1 MALNEDVVQA
11 VANANFK
18 AMAEAGVQ
26 DFLSHTARL
35 RILAEKSLGTQ
46 LEKMGTIS
54 AQEGLG
60 AAIAA
65 TPVFQQASKTAG
77 NTPPV
82 TP

>member
-1 MALNEDVVQA
+1 MALDPTVVDA

-18 AMAEAGVQ
+18 SMAEAGVA
-26 DFLSHTARL
+26 DLLAHTARL
-35 RILAEKSLGTQ
+35 RILAEKALAKSL
-46 LEKMGTIS
+46 ESMDSIS
-54 AQEGLG
+54 ASEGLG
-60 AAIAA
+60 AALAA

>member
-1 MALNEDVVQA
+1 MPLDESIVQS

-18 AMAEAGVQ
+18 SMAEAGVQ

-35 RILAEKSLGTQ
+35 RILAEKSLAAS
-46 LEKMGTIS
+46 LESIGTIS

>member
-1 MALNEDVVQA
+1 MALEQTVIDS

-18 AMAEAGVQ
+18 IMAEAGVS
-26 DFLSHTARL
+26 DLLAHTARL
-35 RILAEKSLGTQ
+35 RVLAEKSLAKS
-46 LEKMGTIS
+46 LESMDSIS
-54 AQEGLG
+54 ASEGLG
-60 AAIAA
+60 AALAA